1 MDPADAEVTAKA
13 LEIIIVLERF
23 MMVKDIVV
31 GLLTCTLFVFSW
43 HKVAGVFDRSIE
55 FMGM

>member
-1 MDPADAEVTAKA
+1 MDPADAEVTAKTW
-13 LEIIIVLERF
+13 EMIIVLERF
-23 MMVKDIVV
+23 MMVNDFMV